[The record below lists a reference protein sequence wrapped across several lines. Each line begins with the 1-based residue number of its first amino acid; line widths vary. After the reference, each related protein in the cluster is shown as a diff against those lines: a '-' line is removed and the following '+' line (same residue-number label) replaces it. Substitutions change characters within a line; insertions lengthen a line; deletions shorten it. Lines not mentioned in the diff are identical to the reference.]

1 MNKLIYRLSDLKDIT
16 DKNEMNIFGFS
27 CQLPDSLLGDWGVT
41 VQYKNRVYTTFK
53 NYNLLV
59 DVCEFY
65 CENEFNVPYEDESGE
80 PVDIDNKFDTLK
92 DSVMSPA
99 NQFEFLGSEW

>member
-65 CENEFNVPYEDESGE
+65 CENEFNVPYENESGE
-80 PVDIDNKFDTLK
+80 LIDIDNKFDNLK
-92 DSVMSPA
+92 NSVINPD